1 MNAFTRRRFLAA
13 GAAAPLLWSPAI
25 TRAGTLLTMPRA
37 TEGPFYPDVMPSD
50 LDNDLVKIA
59 GHVKQAGG
67 EILTFSGRIVDGD
80 GTPIPGAMVE
90 IWQADVNGRY
100 IHTGSRWSSG
110 NARDAEFQGYGKMT
124 VKDDGAYSF
133 RTIRPVAYTGRCPH
147 IHVKVHDPE
156 GAALTS
162 QIYIADDPHNERD
175 WLFRQLSDKER
186 IASSMRLARPTK
198 GEADWA
204 ADFDIVV
211 PDDVIRPADQIFP
224 ITE

>member
-1 MNAFTRRRFLAA
+1 MNSFSRRRFLLA
-13 GAAAPLLWSPAI
+13 GAATPLLWTPALA
-25 TRAGTLLTMPRA
+25 RAQALLAMPRA

-50 LDNDLVKIA
+50 IDSDLVKID

-67 EILTFSGRIVDGD
+67 EILTFAGRVVDNIGA
-80 GTPIPGAMVE
+80 PIPGATVE

-100 IHTGSRWSSG
+100 IHTGSDWSSG
-110 NARDAEFQGYGKMT
+110 KERDPEFQGYGKYT
-124 VKDDGAYSF
+124 VKADGAYSF

-147 IHVKVHDPE
+147 IHVKVHDSD

-162 QIYIADDPHNERD
+162 QIYVADDPHNERD

-186 IASSMRLARPTK
+186 VASSMHLARPTT
-198 GEADWA
+198 GPADWA

-211 PDDVIRPADQIFP
+211 PWTA
-224 ITE
+224 